1 MRRVVFALALAT
13 SAACTGSAG
22 APDCGVGDFVCN
34 VGDASYALNCNYDAC
49 FTENVPNTPNTISVT
64 FSGETLGIAGLPYT
78 PAQTGDPYFVDGW
91 TVGFNEYIAVV
102 DNVRLNTN
110 PTQSAIWSQ
119 MGSVVASKSGP
130 FILDVHR
137 CQGFVGKDGIE
148 PASALFAW
156 YHLDDGSAFDT
167 SVRYAFSYDIV
178 QAGYPAIAV
187 NLTDQGL
194 ADYDLMVKNH
204 WSKFVR
210 GYAYRAAQGTYD
222 DPTNP
227 QNAAAM
233 AGFASMPEPTQ
244 PQKIY
249 FAFGWDDHT
258 QILNCVN
265 SDYGAEDA
273 LQNRGVQTTSN
284 GTYIAQ
290 ITIHTDHVFW
300 DTLLHEGE
308 PLRLDPIV
316 AWMPAD
322 TSLTNPFFIND
333 LTQPLSTVFD
343 GGTPLPDRGPYMSGN
358 GLPPF
363 MSNQGNPSQVIMN
376 TSGINGF
383 PNLYPDFMAFSAQ
396 SQPHLNAQG
405 LCYVVGQHASDPY
418 YVPNVQPVVQ

>member
-1 MRRVVFALALAT
+1 MKRTILLLLAAT
-13 SAACTGSAG
+13 GCGSSANPDGGDAG
-22 APDCGVGDFVCN
+22 FVCN
-34 VGDASYALNCNYDAC
+34 VGDASYALNCDYNPG
-49 FTENVPNTPNTISVT
+49 FTENVPNTPNTLSVT

-91 TVGFNEYIAVV
+91 TVGFNEYIAVL
-102 DNVRLNTN
+102 DNVQLNTN

-119 MGSVVASKSGP
+119 MGPVVASKSGP
-130 FILDVHR
+130 FVVDAHR
-137 CQGFVGKDGIE
+137 CMGFVGKDGIE
-148 PASALFAW
+148 PASALFYW
-156 YHLDDGSAFDT
+156 DHLDDGSSFDT
-167 SVRYAFSYDIV
+167 SVRYAFSYEIV
-178 QAGYPAIAV
+178 QAVYPAIAV
-187 NLTDQGL
+187 NLTAQGL

-204 WSKFVR
+204 WSKFIR

-222 DPTNP
+222 DSSNP

-233 AGFASMPEPTQ
+233 AAFASMPEPTD
-244 PQKIY
+244 PQKLY

-265 SDYGAEDA
+265 SDYGAEDQ

-316 AWMPAD
+316 AWMPSNTALD
-322 TSLTNPFFIND
+322 NPFFIND
-333 LTQPLSTVFD
+333 LTQQLSTVFD
-343 GGTPLPDRGPYMSGN
+343 GGTPLPDRGPFMTGN
-358 GLPPF
+358 GMMF
-363 MSNQGNPSQVIMN
+363 MSNQGNPNQVIMN
-376 TSGINGF
+376 TSGINNF

-396 SQPHLNAQG
+396 SQAHLNAQG
-405 LCYVVGQHASDPY
+405 LCYIVGQHASDPY
-418 YVPNVQPVVQ
+418 YVPNVQPVAP